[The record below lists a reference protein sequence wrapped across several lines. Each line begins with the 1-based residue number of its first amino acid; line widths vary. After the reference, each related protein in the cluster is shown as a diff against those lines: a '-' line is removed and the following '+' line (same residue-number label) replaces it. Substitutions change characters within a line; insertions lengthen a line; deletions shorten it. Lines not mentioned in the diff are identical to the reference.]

1 MDFDKGFDSLDH
13 DSLSSVLRKFGFGKN
28 FITWVETLSKDQLLF
43 YSGINGSEQ
52 LPNILT

>member
-28 FITWVETLSKDQLLF
+28 FITWVEILSKDQLLC
-43 YSGINGSEQ
+43 YSGTNGSEQ